1 MRFDMQAF
9 SVTAHGIN
17 KETGKQVSLT
27 IEGTPWSMA
36 FRVEDREEAHAEE
49 ATQVRPASVAEPD
62 ASTETGS
69 DAAPPAATA
78 PASLLYSPASPPP
91 TPFADTLPPT
101 AAPAPAATEDMSSSE
116 SEYSEELSDDDEVK
130 FLARGLNASVNVLD
144 TSDSS
149 EEYMEAGGFSQEQYF
164 TPKKLNPK
172 KKQAKESKRE
182 AARKPTPGPSR
193 KQPARNGKK

>member
-1 MRFDMQAF
+1 MQKRPPKFAQLLLLSQMLPRKLALTLPHPLPLPLPRCF
-9 SVTAHGIN
+9 TLPVVTHSTLPLPSTPPLPIPS
-17 KETGKQVSLT
+17 SL
-27 IEGTPWSMA
+27 
-36 FRVEDREEAHAEE
+36 
-49 ATQVRPASVAEPD
+49 
-62 ASTETGS
+62 
-69 DAAPPAATA
+69 
-78 PASLLYSPASPPP
+78 PPP